1 MTYRTQSRALIGACL
16 SFGNKPDQL
25 GYLPTKSR
33 TDWVA
38 IGAKVGVRG
47 GQQGVWVGAGT
58 LTRLFPQPVGKELS
72 QVQEHRWT
80 CGSKQAP
87 LQWEDCKKMNHTY
100 LSTTN
105 RRRIKK
111 EKTLLLVPFYVHRK
125 LKATK

>member
-1 MTYRTQSRALIGACL
+1 MG
-16 SFGNKPDQL
+16 
-25 GYLPTKSR
+25 
-33 TDWVA
+33 V
-38 IGAKVGVRG
+38 KVGVRG
-47 GQQGVWVGAGT
+47 GQQGVRGGAGT

-72 QVQEHRWT
+72 QVREPRWA

-87 LQWEDCKKMNHTY
+87 PQWGDRKKMNHTY

>member
-1 MTYRTQSRALIGACL
+1 MTYRTQSRALIEARL

-25 GYLPTKSR
+25 SYLPTKSR
-33 TDWVA
+33 TDWA
-38 IGAKVGVRG
+38 AMGAKVGVRG
-47 GQQGVWVGAGT
+47 GQQGIWVGAGT

-72 QVQEHRWT
+72 QEQERRWT
-80 CGSKQAP
+80 SSSKQAP
-87 LQWEDCKKMNHTY
+87 LQWWDCKKMNHTY

-105 RRRIKK
+105 GRRIKK